1 MVDVNYDSNFLK
13 ENYYIEHKNFIFE
26 PLFSFDSHPP
36 INLPITYSLIEFL
49 LNYDRRKLKRCPYC
63 NNFFIAKSINRK
75 TRCYSKDCEKAYQR
89 DKKRKQREKEPDIY
103 Y

>member
-1 MVDVNYDSNFLK
+1 MGYKYFIEGVDGFNNHAFNEYLNSIV
-13 ENYYIEHKNFIFE
+13 
-26 PLFSFDSHPP
+26 
-36 INLPITYSLIEFL
+36 TYSLNEFII
-49 LNYDRRKLKRCPYC
+49 LNDRRKLKRCPYC

-75 TRCYSKDCEKAYQR
+75 TRCYEPDCEKAYQR